1 MVILNPISRRRKRNG
16 RSPGGFT
23 LIELMVVIAI
33 IGIVASITI
42 PWLLNPERRVKK
54 VARELIGD
62 MQQTRINAVKQ
73 NQNWRIDFHPDS
85 NSYDVVDTEGAD
97 PERVVKTVRFT
108 SYAEGVG
115 YGDGCGGAN
124 LVSYNG
130 NSLTLNPRGT
140 CNAGYAYLKYRDVSY
155 RVGTLAT
162 GVIRI
167 QRCTGGTWK

>member
-1 MVILNPISRRRKRNG
+1 MVMLNPVSRRKQTA
-16 RSPGGFT
+16 RSRAGFT

-62 MQQTRINAVKQ
+62 MQQARVNAVKQ
-73 NQNWRIDFHPDS
+73 NQNWRIDFDPGS
-85 NSYDVVDTEGAD
+85 NSYEVVDTEGAD
-97 PERVVKTVRFT
+97 PEKVVKTVRFT
-108 SYAEGVG
+108 SHAEGVG
-115 YGDGCGGAN
+115 YGDGCGGGN
-124 LVSYNG
+124 LVSYG
-130 NSLTLNPRGT
+130 SNSLTLNSRGT
-140 CNAGYAYLKYRDVSY
+140 CNAGYAYLKYRNVSY

-167 QRCTGGTWK
+167 QRCTGGSWK